1 MDRPELLTAPGFAAP
16 GIVHAFTT
24 RAGGVS
30 EGPYASLNL
39 SWSRGDDKARVEE
52 NRARVARA
60 LGGVEL
66 VFLNQ
71 VHGAVVHRVDRKPEG
86 AWSAGEGDAL
96 ITDRPGL
103 ALCAQTADCTP
114 VLLHDPENRA
124 VAAIHAGWR
133 GVIARVIPATL
144 DAMAKAYGT
153 RAGALRAAIGPAVSR
168 PNYRVGPEVL
178 AQFEAEFGALDAGL
192 AGARD
197 AEGGAGLDVAEAC
210 ARQLLAAGVGPEA
223 ISRLALCTFAGET
236 RFFSCRRAARDGHAG
251 AFGGQCGIIALAPG

>member
-1 MDRPELLTAPGFAAP
+1 MDPLQLLAAPGFATP
-16 GIVHAFTT
+16 GIIHAFTT
-24 RAGGVS
+24 RTGGVS

-60 LGGVEL
+60 LGGVEM

-86 AWSAGEGDAL
+86 TWSAGEGDAL

-114 VLLHDPENRA
+114 VLLHDPEHRA
-124 VAAIHAGWR
+124 IAAIHAGWR
-133 GVIARVIPATL
+133 GVIARVIPAAL
-144 DAMAKAYGT
+144 SAMRAAYGT
-153 RAGALRAAIGPAVSR
+153 QAGAVRAAIGPAVSR
-168 PNYRVGPEVL
+168 PHYRVGPEVL
-178 AQFEAEFGALDAGL
+178 AQFEAEFGALDEAL
-192 AGARD
+192 AGPRD

-210 ARQLLAAGVGPEA
+210 ARQLTAAGVRTDA
-223 ISRLALCTFAGET
+223 IARLPLCTFADEV

-251 AFGGQCGIIALAPG
+251 AFGGQCGIIALTPS